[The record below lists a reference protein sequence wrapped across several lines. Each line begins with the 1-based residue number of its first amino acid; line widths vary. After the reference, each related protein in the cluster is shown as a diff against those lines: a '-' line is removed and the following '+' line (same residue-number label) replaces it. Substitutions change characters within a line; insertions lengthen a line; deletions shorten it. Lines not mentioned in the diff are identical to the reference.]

1 MADLEYPLPSDASL
15 ISRTNSGTDVHEW
28 TGNDDDQGQHHGLL
42 NANEVPCY
50 IALYWQS
57 RRAGRTVHVGT
68 YKANLRQ
75 LVKRGLARNEGKS
88 KVRLRFVRQDDGI
101 IVIQL
106 NESAPSLAV
115 GRAVFN

>member
-1 MADLEYPLPSDASL
+1 MTDFDYPIASDASL
-15 ISRTNSGTDVHEW
+15 ISRSTSGTDVHEW

-57 RRAGRTVHVGT
+57 RKAGRTVHVGT
-68 YKANLRQ
+68 YRMNLRL
-75 LVKRGLARNEGKS
+75 LVKEGLARQEGKS
-88 KVRLRFVRQDDGI
+88 KIRLRFVRRDDGT

-106 NESAPSLAV
+106 NESAPLLRV
-115 GRAVFN
+115 GGAMFR

>member
-1 MADLEYPLPSDASL
+1 MADADYPLPSDASL
-15 ISRTNSGTDVHEW
+15 ISRTTSGTEVHEW

-57 RRAGRTVHVGT
+57 RKAGRTVHVGT
-68 YKANLRQ
+68 YRANLRQ
-75 LVKRGLARNEGKS
+75 LVKRGLARYEGKS
-88 KVRLRFVRQDDGI
+88 KVRLRFVRQEDST

-106 NESAPSLAV
+106 NESAPSLRV

>member
-1 MADLEYPLPSDASL
+1 MTDFDYPLASDASL
-15 ISRTNSGTDVHEW
+15 ISRTTSGTDVHEW

-57 RRAGRTVHVGT
+57 RKAGRTVHVGT
-68 YKANLRQ
+68 YRMNLRL
-75 LVKRGLARNEGKS
+75 LVKQGLARQEGKS
-88 KVRLRFVRQDDGI
+88 RIRLRFVRQDDGI

-106 NESAPSLAV
+106 NESAPLLRV
-115 GRAVFN
+115 GRAPFH

>member
-1 MADLEYPLPSDASL
+1 MDNVDYPLAADASL
-15 ISRTNSGTDVHEW
+15 ISRTTSGIDVHEW

-57 RRAGRTVHVGT
+57 RKAGRTVHVGT
-68 YKANLRQ
+68 YRMNLRL
-75 LVKRGLARNEGKS
+75 LVKHGLARQEGKS
-88 KVRLRFVRQDDGI
+88 KIRLRFLRQDDGI

-106 NESAPSLAV
+106 NESAPLLRV
-115 GRAVFN
+115 GSAEF